1 MQAHAAAPHY
11 NSNMPFIPARLCLLQ
26 SPTGVGKSSLICT
39 LISRHFSE
47 NGMPDVYANVSI
59 PENAVWDNQVQVTI
73 IDSSQLISNEE
84 MTQKILEA
92 DSIVLVYD
100 VERRETLEHLM
111 TYWLPQCIV
120 PLTRAPVIV
129 AGNKVD
135 SRSDFFDRGEGGG
148 GGGGGGGAA
157 AEKDEYGSEQ
167 QLAAQGVQAR
177 LAAVAPLLE
186 KFRENIWACY
196 ECSAKNQNGVID
208 VFYMAQH
215 VVVSHLVQT
224 QDGDTGD

>member
-1 MQAHAAAPHY
+1 
-11 NSNMPFIPARLCLLQ
+11 
-26 SPTGVGKSSLICT
+26 
-39 LISRHFSE
+39 
-47 NGMPDVYANVSI
+47 MPDVYANVSI

-73 IDSSQLISNEE
+73 IDSSQLLSNEE

-100 VERRETLEHLM
+100 VERRETLDHLM
-111 TYWLPQCIV
+111 TYWLPQRIV

-135 SRSDFFDRGEGGG
+135 ARSDFLDHRDDADYYTS
-148 GGGGGGGAA
+148 GAA
-157 AEKDEYGSEQ
+157 SSQGANDAYFGAESSE
-167 QLAAQGVQAR
+167 GIGDGGKEPERRREVEVQ
-177 LAAVAPLLE
+177 PLLE

-215 VVVSHLVQT
+215 VVVSVYWISSFHSDKLVRPVCNLLCLINVRHCRR
-224 QDGDTGD
+224 

>member
-1 MQAHAAAPHY
+1 
-11 NSNMPFIPARLCLLQ
+11 MPFIPARLCLLQ

-135 SRSDFFDRGEGGG
+135 SRSDFFDRLRQHHG
-148 GGGGGGGAA
+148 
-157 AEKDEYGSEQ
+157 KR
-167 QLAAQGVQAR
+167 QLPIGRQTICIIGTSPFNRVNHTMICNQITKITANRFATVNNR
-177 LAAVAPLLE
+177 LIWFWHLHYRLLNLC
-186 KFRENIWACY
+186 F
-196 ECSAKNQNGVID
+196 
-208 VFYMAQH
+208 
-215 VVVSHLVQT
+215 
-224 QDGDTGD
+224 

>member
-1 MQAHAAAPHY
+1 
-11 NSNMPFIPARLCLLQ
+11 MPFIPARLCLLQ

-148 GGGGGGGAA
+148 GGGGGGGGAA

-215 VVVSHLVQT
+215 VVVSHPAQT